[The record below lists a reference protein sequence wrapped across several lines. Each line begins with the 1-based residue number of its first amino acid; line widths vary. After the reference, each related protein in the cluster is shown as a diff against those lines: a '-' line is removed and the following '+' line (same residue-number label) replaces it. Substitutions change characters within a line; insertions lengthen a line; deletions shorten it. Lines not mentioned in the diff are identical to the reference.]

1 MIRMATIS
9 CGPWVFR
16 SARTGS
22 LSSSRLHRAWP
33 LLALA
38 ASLCLALSAQ
48 QPATQPASSPD
59 TTAPTGQPEAAT
71 IEQAQANLRA
81 AEAQH
86 PGNTSEVAEAMSKL
100 LRLQVE
106 AVPVTDELLAESRRA
121 IAVAE
126 GAEGK
131 DSGLYAKALAGE
143 AWVYYEMYRPELAR
157 PIAEDAL
164 AIAQRAGKPEAIAFA
179 ADALGN
185 VCAGVN
191 DNACYLQNTEL
202 AVASLRAVKDAAPI
216 DLATYL
222 TDLIESRRRKGDIA
236 GASAALDEA
245 LALAAEADKQHS
257 EVGQRW
263 AAVENDAGS
272 FRLLNYK
279 CEVAIPHLR
288 KAVDLLTQAYGADSP
303 SLNTPLSNLAYS
315 QICAGQTD
323 ESLKTYERARVTFL
337 KMYGPNHSMMA
348 FVETGYAEALEFKG
362 RYQDA
367 ADLALDAHR
376 TLRQGISLAIRL
388 LPERQALA
396 MSDQATQSFNTL
408 VTLAA
413 LHPGIRIADVYQEV
427 VRSRALVT
435 EEMAQRAAALSRK
448 PDPAVEALEKEM
460 DTERRAVMEMQGSSS
475 GSAQAL
481 SEATSKMERTERELA
496 ARSAHFRTGERARSS
511 EIGDLRKN
519 LPKESV
525 LISYVKYTQYRL
537 KRDKFQAT
545 RIPSYLAFVMHPGA
559 ETVAIHDLGAAKTI
573 DDLVGRMRASAEA
586 VAHAGGMG
594 AARGEREYRV
604 AGEQL
609 RKLIWDPLAAEVK
622 DAQLALIVPDG
633 VLNLV
638 PFSGLPEG
646 NGYLVEHGLV
656 VHMLTSERDLI
667 PAEPAARKTGLI
679 AVGSPAFELS
689 SAVVPP
695 SPLRDGPVNCDA
707 FRKMEFNPL
716 PGSLSEVREIS
727 TNWKR
732 WNPGEREALLTGG
745 DATRAKFLEA
755 ASQYRI
761 LHVATHAFV
770 LDQSC
775 GNGNPLLHSGLV
787 FAGANTTHDASI
799 LTAQQIASLDL
810 AGVDWAVLS
819 ACNTGNGEL
828 RDGEGVLGLERA
840 FRVAGA
846 RSVVM
851 TLWPVDDAVT
861 REFMRKLY
869 AERFGRGASTANAA
883 WNAARKLLQ
892 ERRAAGKSTHPWYWA
907 GFVGAGDWR

>member
-1 MIRMATIS
+1 LALLAL
-9 CGPWVFR
+9 P
-16 SARTGS
+16 
-22 LSSSRLHRAWP
+22 AWFS
-33 LLALA
+33 LALA
-38 ASLCLALSAQ
+38 AQ
-48 QPATQPASSPD
+48 QPAPAPPAASPPD
-59 TTAPTGQPEAAT
+59 TSAATNQPEAGT

-86 PGNTSEVAEAMSKL
+86 PGNSSEVAEAMIKL

-106 AVPVTDELLAESRRA
+106 AVPVTDELLTESRRA
-121 IAVAE
+121 ISVAE
-126 GAEGK
+126 AAEGK

-143 AWVYYEMYRPELAR
+143 AWVYYEMARPELAR

-185 VCAGVN
+185 VCAGIQ
-191 DNACYLQNTEL
+191 DNACFLQNTEL
-202 AVASLRAVKDAAPI
+202 AVQTVRAVKDSSPI
-216 DLATYL
+216 ELATYL
-222 TDLIESRRRKGDIA
+222 TDLVESRRRKGDLA

-245 LALAAEADKQHS
+245 LALAAAAAEQHS

-279 CEVAIPHLR
+279 CEAAIPHLQ
-288 KAVDLLTQAYGADSP
+288 KSVDLLTQAYGADST
-303 SLNTPLSNLAYS
+303 SLNTPLSNLAFS

-323 ESLKTYERARVTFL
+323 ESLKTYERARVIFL

-413 LHPGIRIADVYQEV
+413 LHPGIRISDVYQEV

-460 DTERRAVMEMQGSSS
+460 DAERRAVMEMQGSSA

-481 SEATSKMERTERELA
+481 SDATSKMERTERELA

-511 EIGDLRKN
+511 ELDDLRKN
-519 LPKESV
+519 LPRESV

-537 KRDKFQAT
+537 KKDKFQAA
-545 RIPSYLAFVMHPGA
+545 RIPSYLAFAMHPGA
-559 ETVAIHDLGAAKTI
+559 ETVTIHDLGAAKTI
-573 DDLVGRMRASAEA
+573 DDLVGRMRVSAEGE
-586 VAHAGGMG
+586 AHSGGMG
-594 AARGEREYRV
+594 AARNEREYRV

-609 RKLIWDPLAAEVK
+609 RKLIWDPLAAEVR
-622 DAQLALIVPDG
+622 DARLALIVPDG

-646 NGYLVEHGLV
+646 SGYLVEHGPV
-656 VHMLTSERDLI
+656 VHVLTSERDLI
-667 PAEPAARKTGLI
+667 PQETAARKTGLI

-689 SAVVPP
+689 SDLAPP
-695 SPLRDGPVNCDA
+695 ATLRDGPVDCDA

-727 TNWKR
+727 ANWKR

-745 DATRAKFLEA
+745 DATRARFLEA
-755 ASQYRI
+755 ASHYRI

-787 FAGANTTHDASI
+787 FAGANTSHDASI

-851 TLWPVDDAVT
+851 TLWPVDDGIT
-861 REFMRKLY
+861 REFMRNLY
-869 AERFGRGASTANAA
+869 AERFGHGASTANAA
-883 WNAARKLLQ
+883 WNAAKKLLL